1 MVSKMVELTHDLLT
15 YTNYIFRQNFIK
27 IPMMGLIEALIFI
40 CVVIEND
47 TWSYATAIQF
57 MKVFLVLLT
66 LALHL

>member
-57 MKVFLVLLT
+57 MKVLLVLLT